1 MTFQYCDF
9 LREHARIFSP
19 KQAPTTEFL
28 TWFVGFS
35 EGDGSF
41 MVTNRGDL
49 MFVITQSL
57 YNVDVLKKIEDHLGF
72 GKVITQS
79 KNTKSVRFI
88 VQDQVGTYLLI
99 LLFNGNLVLPS
110 RRKRFLSYLQAFN
123 SQVQKSRTRKPIRSV
138 PVVGALLSGPLPSL
152 KNSWIAGITDS
163 ERCFYSGFSKSDNGY
178 SCAYLLTQKG
188 EENRAV
194 LGHIQELFGIGAVR
208 EHSIKGNW
216 TLDVSGY
223 KKCQSILNYFHQF
236 PLLSRKNRSFSLWKK
251 IILAIGEKKHLIP
264 SERAKLIVLSK
275 QVNPKID
282 RDLLGALSPWG
293 KGRPLQKKALRRLK

>member
-123 SQVQKSRTRKPIRSV
+123 SQVQKSRTRK
-138 PVVGALLSGPLPSL
+138 
-152 KNSWIAGITDS
+152 
-163 ERCFYSGFSKSDNGY
+163 
-178 SCAYLLTQKG
+178 
-188 EENRAV
+188 
-194 LGHIQELFGIGAVR
+194 
-208 EHSIKGNW
+208 
-216 TLDVSGY
+216 
-223 KKCQSILNYFHQF
+223 
-236 PLLSRKNRSFSLWKK
+236 
-251 IILAIGEKKHLIP
+251 
-264 SERAKLIVLSK
+264 
-275 QVNPKID
+275 
-282 RDLLGALSPWG
+282 
-293 KGRPLQKKALRRLK
+293 RRQM